1 LDTLQAGFLNV
12 KLKYLDSWNKSRR
25 VNASIYNKNLK
36 DINEIMI
43 PKINEKCVPVYH
55 LYVIRT
61 NKRDELKK
69 YLENKGIMCL
79 IHYPI
84 SISETEALKNNNFTN
99 IDNCI
104 SNSKQILSLPMYPEL
119 TKEEIEYVCS
129 NIKKFFFEQNLNRL
143 ISINTSGKP
152 GTLHCLNEMNFNTKR
167 FFYLDNFNELDEFK
181 IEYLELDKKMIN
193 SKRGFHANINF
204 NEFMIVLEGEIE
216 IKLIDKN
223 QYEIIKKLAKNEY
236 IYIPKMNWVEFEI
249 LNKNTIIFVLADEI
263 MSESK
268 SIFNF
273 DEFIKC

>member
-1 LDTLQAGFLNV
+1 
-12 KLKYLDSWNKSRR
+12 
-25 VNASIYNKNLK
+25 
-36 DINEIMI
+36 
-43 PKINEKCVPVYH
+43 
-55 LYVIRT
+55 
-61 NKRDELKK
+61 
-69 YLENKGIMCL
+69 
-79 IHYPI
+79 
-84 SISETEALKNNNFTN
+84 
-99 IDNCI
+99 
-104 SNSKQILSLPMYPEL
+104 
-119 TKEEIEYVCS
+119 
-129 NIKKFFFEQNLNRL
+129 
-143 ISINTSGKP
+143 
-152 GTLHCLNEMNFNTKR
+152 
-167 FFYLDNFNELDEFK
+167 LDNFNELDEFK